1 MSLVYAPRLSD
12 LMPFVPEKESGV
24 RQRSKGILCGV
35 TVKLSMAK
43 SHSILV
49 VAYLRVLTACNP
61 WSSNGRT
68 VVQLLRESSVKSGSA
83 IAIFDSHDSLMRTHV
98 MLSSFSCEAP

>member
-1 MSLVYAPRLSD
+1 MV
-12 LMPFVPEKESGV
+12 SGKT
-24 RQRSKGILCGV
+24 SKGVLCGV

-43 SHSILV
+43 THSFLV

-61 WSSNGRT
+61 WSSNRRI
-68 VVQLLRESSVKSGSA
+68 VVQLLRESSVKCGSA
-83 IAIFDSHDSLMRTHV
+83 IAIFDSHDSLMRTHL